1 MMKRIKKNYILFGL
15 FVLLSISGF
24 SQQDPMYTLYMNDPI
39 LINPAYAGS
48 RGNLSLNSVFRKQWV
63 GLDWQPTT
71 TSVTINSPFLKY
83 KVGFGF
89 SFMNDQIGP
98 MQQTGLY
105 LDYAYHLR
113 FSNNRNLSLGLKA
126 GFTNYDLYLL
136 DLTTA
141 DWDQYVQANGY
152 RNKFLPN
159 FGIGAYYYTEW
170 YYVGFSIPSLVKN
183 SLVDKENT
191 LEINSREDRTFFL
204 TAGMVFTL
212 VDPIIKIKPTIL
224 SRSIFGAPPS
234 VEVSATAIF
243 YDRIWF
249 GLLYRFGDAAAAH
262 LRLQI
267 TSQLQIGYSYD
278 LTNTDLRP
286 HNRGTH
292 EVMLN
297 YVFTRRGQ
305 RILSPRYF

>member
-1 MMKRIKKNYILFGL
+1 MKRILMKYLILGL
-15 FVLLSISGF
+15 FSLLSISSF

-48 RGNLSLNSVFRKQWV
+48 RGFLSLNGLYRKQWV
-63 GLDWQPTT
+63 GMDWQPTT
-71 TSVTINSPFLKY
+71 TSVTINSPFLNY
-83 KVGFGF
+83 KIGVGF

-113 FSNNRNLSLGLKA
+113 FNKNRNLSMGLKA
-126 GFTNYDLYLL
+126 GFTNIDINLL
-136 DLTTA
+136 GLTTA
-141 DWDQYVQANGY
+141 DWDNYVQSND
-152 RNKFLPN
+152 RPPKFYPN
-159 FGIGAYYYTEW
+159 FGIGAYYYTQS
-170 YYVGFSIPSLVKN
+170 YYVGFSIPLLIKN
-183 SLVDKENT
+183 SFVDKENT
-191 LEINSREDRTFFL
+191 LKVIGREDRTYFL
-204 TAGMVFTL
+204 TGGMVFTL

-224 SRSIFGAPPS
+224 TRVVFGAPPS

-243 YDRIWF
+243 YDAVWF
-249 GLLYRFGDAAAAH
+249 GLLYRFGDAVAAH
-262 LRLQI
+262 LRIQV
-267 TSQLQIGYSYD
+267 TKQFQVGYSYD
-278 LTNTDLRP
+278 LTNSDLRP

-292 EVMLN
+292 EIMVN